1 MAHHVNQ
8 GEAAPVAQQLVQ
20 VVLPGGPD
28 LRLNPFELPDDPLQ
42 VGKAWEEWL
51 EDFEES
57 ADYHGVQ
64 ATKKLQALKQYCGRE
79 VKKLLRSLPDPNRED
94 NETDYELQTRKLN
107 AHYVPKKN
115 KHYAR
120 YLFNELKQK
129 KDESVINY
137 TARMREKARY
147 CDFGE
152 QEDERILE
160 HLIQTIENKD
170 LVRKSITKRWT
181 LHQLLEEAGQYE
193 STNME
198 LA

>member
-1 MAHHVNQ
+1 MATRM

-28 LRLNPFELPDDPLQ
+28 LRLDPFELPYDPLQ

-57 ADYHGVQ
+57 ADYNGVQ

-115 KHYAR
+115 KHCAR
-120 YLFNELKQK
+120 YLFNKLKQK

-137 TARMREKARY
+137 TARVREKH
-147 CDFGE
+147 DTV
-152 QEDERILE
+152 ILASKKMSE
-160 HLIQTIENKD
+160 YWNTSS
-170 LVRKSITKRWT
+170 RP
-181 LHQLLEEAGQYE
+181 
-193 STNME
+193 
-198 LA
+198 